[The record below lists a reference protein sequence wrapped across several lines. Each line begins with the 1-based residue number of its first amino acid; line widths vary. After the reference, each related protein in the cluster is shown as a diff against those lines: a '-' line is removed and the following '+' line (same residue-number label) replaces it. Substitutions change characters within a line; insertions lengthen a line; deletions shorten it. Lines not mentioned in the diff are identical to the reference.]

1 MKRFLLLALLVVP
14 LTCLAA
20 TEVPPQ
26 VAAFLHSNPA
36 GYKISAGELLKRM
49 AGPEKITFIDVRT
62 PQEYAVM
69 HINGAINIPYDQLA
83 ERIDQIP
90 HDGLVVVYCHSG
102 RRAEGANA
110 VLHILGYNNVVNLSG
125 GIKALA
131 PAITSKS
138 APPVDAFQLAVPPG
152 SHSPDDSES
161 ADEEEDFGC

>member
-1 MKRFLLLALLVVP
+1 MKRFLLAVLLLVP

-20 TEVPPQ
+20 TDVPPQ

-36 GYKISAGELLKRM
+36 GHKISAAELLKRM
-49 AGPEKITFIDVRT
+49 AGPEKLTFVDVRT

-69 HINGAINIPYDQLA
+69 HIDGAINIPYNQLA
-83 ERIDQIP
+83 DRIDQIP

-110 VLHILGYNNVVNLSG
+110 VLHILGYDNVVNLSG

-131 PAITSKS
+131 GAITPKS
-138 APPVDAFQLAVPPG
+138 APPVGIDRGHQPAG
-152 SHSPDDSES
+152 NSPDDTES
-161 ADEEEDFGC
+161 DDEEEDFGC